1 MNSTYL
7 AKELESEAWIDFQ
20 DCDPFGHL
28 NNARYLNYFMRART
42 EQLKASY
49 GFDLY
54 EHTAKTG
61 NGWVVGETHLA
72 YLLPAKFNETVKI
85 KTRLLHYDSFRLVPE
100 AFMLSQDGKRVHA
113 LGWIEFIYVNSAKG
127 RPVKYDE
134 ALQSLFS
141 AIIVG
146 TGGKQVLYNF
156 FLSVI
161 NDGDEVVCPAPY
173 WVSYKDIVRLAGGT
187 MKLIHTTFESGFKL
201 SPQDIENNVSGKT
214 KVFILNSPSNPTG
227 ATYTPDEI
235 RALAVALEKFPDLL
249 IVTDD
254 IYEKL
259 AYGTEVLNIA
269 TASEKLRPRTVIING
284 LSKAYS
290 MTGWRL
296 GYAGGPKE
304 IIAAMDMIQGQ
315 STSNATSFSQK
326 GAVVA
331 LNAEQQCVED
341 MRVVFEKRRDLAFD
355 LLSGLKGLRVFKP
368 QGAFYLFPDIAGLTA
383 APGWA
388 DLKKRTGENDT
399 GKIFSTGL
407 LNEKLVAVVPGS
419 AFGYE
424 NGFRISYAT
433 SEAQIEKGLG
443 RVREFIEALWA

>member
-1 MNSTYL
+1 MQL
-7 AKELESEAWIDFQ
+7 ARRLELIEPSPTLAITARANELKAEGKDIVGFGAGEPDFDTPQHIKAAAIEA
-20 DCDPFGHL
+20 L
-28 NNARYLNYFMRART
+28 NNGFTKYTAVSGIP
-42 EQLKASY
+42 ELKQAII
-49 GFDLY
+49 
-54 EHTAKTG
+54 
-61 NGWVVGETHLA
+61 
-72 YLLPAKFNETVKI
+72 AKFQRDNKLDF
-85 KTRLLHYDSFRLVPE
+85 KPN
-100 AFMLSQDGKRVHA
+100 Q
-113 LGWIEFIYVNSAKG
+113 
-127 RPVKYDE
+127 
-134 ALQSLFS
+134 
-141 AIIVG
+141 IIVG

>member
-1 MNSTYL
+1 MKL
-7 AKELESEAWIDFQ
+7 A
-20 DCDPFGHL
+20 
-28 NNARYLNYFMRART
+28 ARLDLIEPSPTLAITARAN
-42 EQLKASY
+42 ELKAEGKDIV
-49 GFDLY
+49 GFGAGEPDFDTP
-54 EHTAKTG
+54 EHIKAAAIDALNKGFTKYTAVSGIAELKQ
-61 NGWVVGETHLA
+61 A
-72 YLLPAKFNETVKI
+72 IIAKFQRDNQ
-85 KTRLLHYDSFRLVPE
+85 L
-100 AFMLSQDGKRVHA
+100 
-113 LGWIEFIYVNSAKG
+113 EFKPNQV
-127 RPVKYDE
+127 
-134 ALQSLFS
+134 
-141 AIIVG
+141 IVG

-156 FLSVI
+156 FLAVI

-187 MKLIHTTFESGFKL
+187 MKLINTSFESGFKVSPAQLERSL
-201 SPQDIENNVSGKT
+201 SPKT
-214 KVFILNSPSNPTG
+214 RVFILNSPSNPTG

-235 RALAVALEKFPDLL
+235 RALAAVLEKFPDLL
-249 IVTDD
+249 VVTDD

-259 AYGTEVLNIA
+259 AYGIEILNIA
-269 TASEKLRPRTVIING
+269 TASEKLRPRTVVING

-331 LNAEQQCVED
+331 LNGNQKCVED
-341 MRVVFEKRRDLAFD
+341 MRVVFEKRRDLAFT

-368 QGAFYLFPDIAGLTA
+368 QGAFYLFPDIAGLKD

-388 DLKKRTGENDT
+388 DLAKRTGESDT

-443 RVREFIEALWA
+443 RVREFVEALWQ

>member
-1 MNSTYL
+1 MKL
-7 AKELESEAWIDFQ
+7 A
-20 DCDPFGHL
+20 
-28 NNARYLNYFMRART
+28 ARLDLIEPSPTLAITARAN
-42 EQLKASY
+42 ELKAEGKDIV
-49 GFDLY
+49 GFGAGEPDFDTP
-54 EHTAKTG
+54 EHIKAAAIDALNQGFTKYTAVSGIAELK
-61 NGWVVGETHLA
+61 HA
-72 YLLPAKFNETVKI
+72 IIAKFARDNQLDFKPNE
-85 KTRLLHYDSFRLVPE
+85 
-100 AFMLSQDGKRVHA
+100 
-113 LGWIEFIYVNSAKG
+113 
-127 RPVKYDE
+127 
-134 ALQSLFS
+134 
-141 AIIVG
+141 IIVS
-146 TGGKQVLYNF
+146 TGGKQALYNF
-156 FLSVI
+156 FLAVI

-173 WVSYKDIVRLAGGT
+173 WVSYKDIVRLAGGQ
-187 MKLIHTTFESGFKL
+187 MKLIHTTFESGFKV
-201 SPQDIENNVSGKT
+201 SPAELERSLTPKT
-214 KVFILNSPSNPTG
+214 RVFILNSPSNPTG

-235 RALAVALEKFPDLL
+235 RALAAVLEKFPDLL
-249 IVTDD
+249 VVTDD

-259 AYGTEVLNIA
+259 AYGVEILNLA
-269 TASEKLRPRTVIING
+269 TASEKLRPRTVVING

-315 STSNATSFSQK
+315 STSNPTSFSQK
-326 GAVVA
+326 GAVAA
-331 LNAEQQCVED
+331 LTGDQKCVED
-341 MRVVFEKRRDLAFD
+341 MRVVFEQRRDLAFT

-368 QGAFYLFPDIAGLTA
+368 QGAFYLFPDITGLKE

-388 DLKKRTGENDT
+388 DLAQRTGETDT

-443 RVREFIEALWA
+443 RVREFVEALWQ

>member
-1 MNSTYL
+1 MKL
-7 AKELESEAWIDFQ
+7 ADRLELIEPSPTLAIS
-20 DCDPFGHL
+20 
-28 NNARYLNYFMRART
+28 ARAA
-42 EQLKASY
+42 ELKAEGKDIV
-49 GFDLY
+49 GFG
-54 EHTAKTG
+54 A
-61 NGWVVGETHLA
+61 GEPDFDT
-72 YLLPAKFNETVKI
+72 PAHI
-85 KTRLLHYDSFRLVPE
+85 K
-100 AFMLSQDGKRVHA
+100 AA
-113 LGWIEFIYVNSAKG
+113 AI
-127 RPVKYDE
+127 E
-134 ALQSLFS
+134 ALQQGFTKYTAVSGIPELKQ
-141 AIIVG
+141 AIIAKFKRDNKLDFKPNQVIVG

-161 NDGDEVVCPAPY
+161 NEGDEVVCPAPY
-173 WVSYKDIVRLAGGT
+173 WVSYKDIVRLAGGN
-187 MKLIHTTFESGFKL
+187 MKLIHTSFESGFKL
-201 SPQDIENNVSGKT
+201 SAADIEKNVSQKT

-235 RALAVALEKFPDLL
+235 RALAAALEKFPELI

-259 AYGTEVLNIA
+259 AYGVEVLNIA
-269 TASEKLRPRTVIING
+269 TASEKLRPRTVVING

-296 GYAGGPKE
+296 GYAGGPAE

-315 STSNATSFSQK
+315 STSNPTSFSQK
-326 GAVVA
+326 GAVAA

-341 MRVVFEKRRDLAFD
+341 MRVVFEKRRDLAYS

-383 APGWA
+383 APGWQK
-388 DLKKRTGENDT
+388 LKERTGESDV
-399 GKIFSTGL
+399 GKIFSKGL
-407 LNEKLVAVVPGS
+407 LDEKLVAVVPGS

-433 SEAQIEKGLG
+433 SEAQIEKGLS
-443 RVREFIEALWA
+443 RVRDFVEALWKD

>member
-1 MNSTYL
+1 MKL
-7 AKELESEAWIDFQ
+7 ADRLELIEPSPTLAIS
-20 DCDPFGHL
+20 
-28 NNARYLNYFMRART
+28 ARAA
-42 EQLKASY
+42 ELKAEGKDIV
-49 GFDLY
+49 GFG
-54 EHTAKTG
+54 A
-61 NGWVVGETHLA
+61 GEPDFDT
-72 YLLPAKFNETVKI
+72 PAHI
-85 KTRLLHYDSFRLVPE
+85 K
-100 AFMLSQDGKRVHA
+100 AA
-113 LGWIEFIYVNSAKG
+113 AI
-127 RPVKYDE
+127 E
-134 ALQSLFS
+134 ALQQGFTKYTAVSGIPELKQAIIAKFKRDNKLDFKPNQ
-141 AIIVG
+141 IIVG

-173 WVSYKDIVRLAGGT
+173 WVSYKDIVRLAGGS
-187 MKLIHTTFESGFKL
+187 MKLIHTSFESGFKL
-201 SPQDIENNVSGKT
+201 SVADIEKNVSPKT

-235 RALAVALEKFPDLL
+235 HALAAALEKFPELI

-259 AYGTEVLNIA
+259 AYGVEVLNIA
-269 TASEKLRPRTVIING
+269 TASEKLRPRTVVING

-296 GYAGGPKE
+296 GYAGGPAE

-315 STSNATSFSQK
+315 STSNPTSFSQK
-326 GAVVA
+326 GAVAA

-341 MRVVFEKRRDLAFD
+341 MRVVFEKRRDLAYS

-383 APGWA
+383 APGWQK
-388 DLKKRTGENDT
+388 LKERTGESDV
-399 GKIFSTGL
+399 GKIFSKGL
-407 LNEKLVAVVPGS
+407 LDEKLVAVVPGS

-433 SEAQIEKGLG
+433 SEAQIEKGLS
-443 RVREFIEALWA
+443 RVRDFVEALWKD

>member
-1 MNSTYL
+1 MKL
-7 AKELESEAWIDFQ
+7 ASRLELIEPSPTLAIT
-20 DCDPFGHL
+20 
-28 NNARYLNYFMRART
+28 ARAN
-42 EQLKASY
+42 ELKAEGKDIV
-49 GFDLY
+49 GFGAGEPDFDTP
-54 EHTAKTG
+54 EHIKAAAIDALNKGFTKYTAVSGIAELKQ
-61 NGWVVGETHLA
+61 A
-72 YLLPAKFNETVKI
+72 IIAKFARDNQ
-85 KTRLLHYDSFRLVPE
+85 L
-100 AFMLSQDGKRVHA
+100 
-113 LGWIEFIYVNSAKG
+113 EFKPN
-127 RPVKYDE
+127 
-134 ALQSLFS
+134 Q
-141 AIIVG
+141 IIVG

-187 MKLIHTTFESGFKL
+187 MKLINTTFESGFKV
-201 SPQDIENNVSGKT
+201 SPAQLEQALT
-214 KVFILNSPSNPTG
+214 PRTRVFILNSPSNPTG
-227 ATYTPDEI
+227 ATYTPEEI
-235 RALAVALEKFPDLL
+235 RALASVLEKFPDLL
-249 IVTDD
+249 VVTDD

-259 AYGTEVLNIA
+259 AYGIEILNIA
-269 TASEKLRPRTVIING
+269 TASEKLRPRTVVING

-331 LNAEQQCVED
+331 LNGDQKCVED
-341 MRVVFEKRRDLAFD
+341 MRVVFEKRRDLAFT

-368 QGAFYLFPDIAGLTA
+368 QGAFYLFPDIAGLKE

-388 DLKKRTGENDT
+388 DLAKRTGETDT

-433 SEAQIEKGLG
+433 SEAQIEKGLA
-443 RVREFIEALWA
+443 RVREFVEALWK

>member
-1 MNSTYL
+1 MKL
-7 AKELESEAWIDFQ
+7 ASRLELIEPSPTLAIS
-20 DCDPFGHL
+20 
-28 NNARYLNYFMRART
+28 ARAA
-42 EQLKASY
+42 ELKAEGKDIV
-49 GFDLY
+49 GFG
-54 EHTAKTG
+54 A
-61 NGWVVGETHLA
+61 GEPDFDT
-72 YLLPAKFNETVKI
+72 PAHI
-85 KTRLLHYDSFRLVPE
+85 K
-100 AFMLSQDGKRVHA
+100 AA
-113 LGWIEFIYVNSAKG
+113 AI
-127 RPVKYDE
+127 E
-134 ALQSLFS
+134 ALQQGFTKYTAVSGIPDLKQAIIAKFKRDNKLDFKPNQ
-141 AIIVG
+141 IIVG

-187 MKLIHTTFESGFKL
+187 MKLIHTTFDSGFKL
-201 SPQDIENNVSGKT
+201 SAADIEKNVSNKT

-235 RALAVALEKFPDLL
+235 RALAAVLEKFPEL
-249 IVTDD
+249 IVVTDD

-259 AYGTEVLNIA
+259 AYGVEVLNIA
-269 TASEKLRPRTVIING
+269 SASEKLRPRTVVING

-296 GYAGGPKE
+296 GYAGGPAE

-315 STSNATSFSQK
+315 STSNPTSFSQK

-341 MRVVFEKRRDLAFD
+341 MRVVFEKRRDLAFS

-383 APGWA
+383 APGWQK
-388 DLKKRTGENDT
+388 LKERTGETDV
-399 GKIFSTGL
+399 GKIFSKGL
-407 LNEKLVAVVPGS
+407 LDEKLVAVVPGS

-433 SEAQIEKGLG
+433 SEAQIEKGLF
-443 RVREFIEALWA
+443 RVREFVEALWAG

>member
-1 MNSTYL
+1 MKL
-7 AKELESEAWIDFQ
+7 ANRLDLIEPSPTLAIS
-20 DCDPFGHL
+20 
-28 NNARYLNYFMRART
+28 ARAA
-42 EQLKASY
+42 ELKAEGKDIV
-49 GFDLY
+49 GFGAGEPDFDTPAHIKAAAIEALKEGFTKY
-54 EHTAKTG
+54 TAVSGIPELKQ
-61 NGWVVGETHLA
+61 A
-72 YLLPAKFNETVKI
+72 IIAKF
-85 KTRLLHYDSFRLVPE
+85 
-100 AFMLSQDGKRVHA
+100 KRDNQLDFKA
-113 LGWIEFIYVNSAKG
+113 N
-127 RPVKYDE
+127 
-134 ALQSLFS
+134 Q
-141 AIIVG
+141 IIVS

-156 FLSVI
+156 FLSVV
-161 NDGDEVVCPAPY
+161 NEGDEVVCPAPY
-173 WVSYKDIVRLAGGT
+173 WVSYKDIVMLAGGK
-187 MKLIHTTFESGFKL
+187 MKLIHTSFDSGFKL
-201 SPQDIENNVSGKT
+201 SPADIEQHVSNKT

-227 ATYTPDEI
+227 ATYSPDEI
-235 RALAVALEKFPDLL
+235 RALATALEKFPELI

-259 AYGTEVLNIA
+259 AYGIDVLNIA
-269 TASEKLRPRTVIING
+269 TASEKLRPRTVVING
-284 LSKAYS
+284 MSKAYS

-326 GAVVA
+326 GAVAA

-341 MRVVFEKRRDLAFD
+341 MRVVFEKRRDLAYA

-388 DLKKRTGENDT
+388 DLKKRTGETDT
-399 GKIFSTGL
+399 GKIFSKGL
-407 LNEKLVAVVPGS
+407 LDERLVAVVPGS

-433 SEAQIEKGLG
+433 SEAQIEKGLN
-443 RVREFIEALWA
+443 RVREFVQALW

>member
-1 MNSTYL
+1 MKL
-7 AKELESEAWIDFQ
+7 ASRLELIEPSPTLAIT
-20 DCDPFGHL
+20 
-28 NNARYLNYFMRART
+28 ARAN
-42 EQLKASY
+42 ELKAEGKDIV
-49 GFDLY
+49 GFGAGEPDFDTP
-54 EHTAKTG
+54 EHIKAAAIDALNKGFTKYTAVSGIAELKQ
-61 NGWVVGETHLA
+61 A
-72 YLLPAKFNETVKI
+72 IIAKFARDNQ
-85 KTRLLHYDSFRLVPE
+85 L
-100 AFMLSQDGKRVHA
+100 
-113 LGWIEFIYVNSAKG
+113 EFKPN
-127 RPVKYDE
+127 
-134 ALQSLFS
+134 Q
-141 AIIVG
+141 IIVG

-187 MKLIHTTFESGFKL
+187 MKLINTTFESGFKV
-201 SPQDIENNVSGKT
+201 SPAQLEQAIT
-214 KVFILNSPSNPTG
+214 PRTRVFILNSPSNPTG
-227 ATYTPDEI
+227 ATYTPEEI
-235 RALAVALEKFPDLL
+235 RALAAVLEKFPDLL
-249 IVTDD
+249 VVTDD

-259 AYGTEVLNIA
+259 AYGIEILNIA
-269 TASEKLRPRTVIING
+269 TASEKLRPRTVVING

-331 LNAEQQCVED
+331 LNGDQKCVED
-341 MRVVFEKRRDLAFD
+341 MRVVFEKRRDLAFT

-368 QGAFYLFPDIAGLTA
+368 QGAFYLFPDIAGLKE

-388 DLKKRTGENDT
+388 DLAKRAGETDT

-433 SEAQIEKGLG
+433 SEAQIEKGLA
-443 RVREFIEALWA
+443 RVREFVEALWK

>member
-1 MNSTYL
+1 MQL
-7 AKELESEAWIDFQ
+7 ARRLELIEPSPTLAITARANELKAEGKDIVGFGAGEPDFDTPQHIKAAAIEA
-20 DCDPFGHL
+20 L
-28 NNARYLNYFMRART
+28 NNGFTKYTAVSGIP
-42 EQLKASY
+42 ELKQAII
-49 GFDLY
+49 
-54 EHTAKTG
+54 
-61 NGWVVGETHLA
+61 
-72 YLLPAKFNETVKI
+72 AKFQRDNKLDFKPNQIT
-85 KTRLLHYDSFRLVPE
+85 
-100 AFMLSQDGKRVHA
+100 
-113 LGWIEFIYVNSAKG
+113 
-127 RPVKYDE
+127 
-134 ALQSLFS
+134 
-141 AIIVG
+141 VG

>member
-1 MNSTYL
+1 MQL
-7 AKELESEAWIDFQ
+7 ARRLELIEPSPTLAIT
-20 DCDPFGHL
+20 
-28 NNARYLNYFMRART
+28 ARAN
-42 EQLKASY
+42 ELKAEGKDIV
-49 GFDLY
+49 GFGAGEPDFDTPAHIKAAAIEALNAGFTKYTPVSGIPDLKQ
-54 EHTAKTG
+54 AII
-61 NGWVVGETHLA
+61 
-72 YLLPAKFNETVKI
+72 AKFQRDNKLDF
-85 KTRLLHYDSFRLVPE
+85 KPN
-100 AFMLSQDGKRVHA
+100 Q
-113 LGWIEFIYVNSAKG
+113 
-127 RPVKYDE
+127 
-134 ALQSLFS
+134 
-141 AIIVG
+141 IIVG

-187 MKLIHTTFESGFKL
+187 MKLIHTTFENGFKATA
-201 SPQDIENNVSGKT
+201 QDIEKNVTAKT

-235 RALAVALEKFPDLL
+235 RALAAALEKFPDLI

-259 AYGTEVLNIA
+259 AYGVEVLNIA
-269 TASEKLRPRTVIING
+269 TASEKLRPRTVVING

-341 MRVVFEKRRDLAFD
+341 MRVVFEKRRNLAFD

-388 DLKKRTGENDT
+388 DLAKRTGETDT

-443 RVREFIEALWA
+443 RVRDFVDALWK

>member
-1 MNSTYL
+1 MKL
-7 AKELESEAWIDFQ
+7 ASRLELIEPSPTLAIT
-20 DCDPFGHL
+20 
-28 NNARYLNYFMRART
+28 ARAN
-42 EQLKASY
+42 ELKAEGKDIV
-49 GFDLY
+49 GFGAGEPDFDTP
-54 EHTAKTG
+54 EHIKAAAIDALNKGFTKYTAVSGIAELKQ
-61 NGWVVGETHLA
+61 A
-72 YLLPAKFNETVKI
+72 IIAKFARDNQ
-85 KTRLLHYDSFRLVPE
+85 L
-100 AFMLSQDGKRVHA
+100 
-113 LGWIEFIYVNSAKG
+113 EFKPN
-127 RPVKYDE
+127 
-134 ALQSLFS
+134 Q
-141 AIIVG
+141 IIVG

-187 MKLIHTTFESGFKL
+187 MKLINTTFESGFKV
-201 SPQDIENNVSGKT
+201 SPAELEQALTPKT
-214 KVFILNSPSNPTG
+214 RVFILNSPSNPTG
-227 ATYTPDEI
+227 ATYTPEEI
-235 RALAVALEKFPDLL
+235 RALAAVLEKFPDLL
-249 IVTDD
+249 VVTDD

-259 AYGTEVLNIA
+259 AYGIEILNIA
-269 TASEKLRPRTVIING
+269 TASEKLRPRTVVING

-331 LNAEQQCVED
+331 LNADQKCVED
-341 MRVVFEKRRDLAFD
+341 MRIVFEKRRDLAFT

-368 QGAFYLFPDIAGLTA
+368 QGAFYLFPDIAGLKE

-388 DLKKRTGENDT
+388 DLAKRTGETDT

-443 RVREFIEALWA
+443 RVREFVEALWK

>member
-1 MNSTYL
+1 MQL
-7 AKELESEAWIDFQ
+7 ARRLELIEPSPTLAITARANELKAEGKDIVGFGAGEPDFDTPQHIKAAAIEA
-20 DCDPFGHL
+20 L
-28 NNARYLNYFMRART
+28 NNGFTKYTAVSGIP
-42 EQLKASY
+42 ELKQAII
-49 GFDLY
+49 
-54 EHTAKTG
+54 
-61 NGWVVGETHLA
+61 
-72 YLLPAKFNETVKI
+72 AKFQRDNKLDF
-85 KTRLLHYDSFRLVPE
+85 KPN
-100 AFMLSQDGKRVHA
+100 Q
-113 LGWIEFIYVNSAKG
+113 
-127 RPVKYDE
+127 
-134 ALQSLFS
+134 
-141 AIIVG
+141 IIVG

-201 SPQDIENNVSGKT
+201 SPQDIEKNVSGKT

-235 RALAVALEKFPDLL
+235 RSLAVALEKFPDLL

-269 TASEKLRPRTVIING
+269 TASEKLRPRTVVING

-341 MRVVFEKRRDLAFD
+341 MRVVFEKRRNLAFD

-443 RVREFIEALWA
+443 RVREFIEALWV

>member
-1 MNSTYL
+1 MKL
-7 AKELESEAWIDFQ
+7 ADRLELIEPSPTLAIS
-20 DCDPFGHL
+20 
-28 NNARYLNYFMRART
+28 ARAA
-42 EQLKASY
+42 ELKAEGKDIV
-49 GFDLY
+49 GFG
-54 EHTAKTG
+54 A
-61 NGWVVGETHLA
+61 GEPDFDT
-72 YLLPAKFNETVKI
+72 PAHI
-85 KTRLLHYDSFRLVPE
+85 K
-100 AFMLSQDGKRVHA
+100 AA
-113 LGWIEFIYVNSAKG
+113 AI
-127 RPVKYDE
+127 E
-134 ALQSLFS
+134 ALQQGFTKYTAVSGIPELKQAIIAKFKRDNMLDFKPNQ
-141 AIIVG
+141 IIVG

-173 WVSYKDIVRLAGGT
+173 WVSYKDIVRLAGGS
-187 MKLIHTTFESGFKL
+187 MKLIHTSFESGFKL
-201 SPQDIENNVSGKT
+201 SVADIEKNVSPKT

-235 RALAVALEKFPDLL
+235 RALAAALEKFPELI

-259 AYGTEVLNIA
+259 AYGVEVLNIA
-269 TASEKLRPRTVIING
+269 TASEKLRPRTVVING

-296 GYAGGPKE
+296 GYAGGPAE

-315 STSNATSFSQK
+315 STSNPTSFSQK
-326 GAVVA
+326 GAVAA

-341 MRVVFEKRRDLAFD
+341 MRVVFEKRRDLAYS

-383 APGWA
+383 APGWQK
-388 DLKKRTGENDT
+388 LKERTGESDV
-399 GKIFSTGL
+399 GKIFSKGL
-407 LNEKLVAVVPGS
+407 LDEKLVAVVPGS

-433 SEAQIEKGLG
+433 SEAQIEKGLS
-443 RVREFIEALWA
+443 RVRDFVEALWKD

>member
-1 MNSTYL
+1 MKL
-7 AKELESEAWIDFQ
+7 ASRLELIEPSPTLAIS
-20 DCDPFGHL
+20 
-28 NNARYLNYFMRART
+28 ARAA
-42 EQLKASY
+42 ELKAEGKDIV
-49 GFDLY
+49 GFG
-54 EHTAKTG
+54 A
-61 NGWVVGETHLA
+61 GEPDFDTPTHIKAAAIAALEQGFTKYTPVSGIPELKQA
-72 YLLPAKFNETVKI
+72 IIAKF
-85 KTRLLHYDSFRLVPE
+85 
-100 AFMLSQDGKRVHA
+100 KRDNK
-113 LGWIEFIYVNSAKG
+113 LDFKPN
-127 RPVKYDE
+127 
-134 ALQSLFS
+134 Q
-141 AIIVG
+141 IIVG

-173 WVSYKDIVRLAGGT
+173 WVSYKDIVRLAGGD
-187 MKLIHTTFESGFKL
+187 MKLIHTSFDSGFKL
-201 SPQDIENNVSGKT
+201 SVADIERNVSNKT

-227 ATYTPDEI
+227 ATYTPEEI
-235 RALAVALEKFPDLL
+235 RSLAAALEKFPELI

-259 AYGTEVLNIA
+259 AYGVEVLNIA
-269 TASEKLRPRTVIING
+269 TASEKLRPRTVVING

-315 STSNATSFSQK
+315 STSNPTSFSQK
-326 GAVVA
+326 GAVAA

-341 MRVVFEKRRDLAFD
+341 MRVVFEKRRDLAYS

-383 APGWA
+383 APGWQK
-388 DLKKRTGENDT
+388 LKERTGENDV
-399 GKIFSTGL
+399 GKIFSKGL
-407 LNEKLVAVVPGS
+407 LDEKLVAVVPGS

-433 SEAQIEKGLG
+433 SEAQIEKGLF
-443 RVREFIEALWA
+443 RVREFVEALWKD

>member
-1 MNSTYL
+1 MQL
-7 AKELESEAWIDFQ
+7 ARRLELIEPSPTLAITARANELKAEGKDIVGFGAGEPDFDTPQHIKAAAIEA
-20 DCDPFGHL
+20 L
-28 NNARYLNYFMRART
+28 NNGFTKYTAVSGIP
-42 EQLKASY
+42 ELKQAII
-49 GFDLY
+49 
-54 EHTAKTG
+54 
-61 NGWVVGETHLA
+61 
-72 YLLPAKFNETVKI
+72 AKFQRDNKLDF
-85 KTRLLHYDSFRLVPE
+85 KPN
-100 AFMLSQDGKRVHA
+100 Q
-113 LGWIEFIYVNSAKG
+113 
-127 RPVKYDE
+127 
-134 ALQSLFS
+134 
-141 AIIVG
+141 IIVG

-187 MKLIHTTFESGFKL
+187 MKLILTTFESGFKL

>member
-1 MNSTYL
+1 MKL
-7 AKELESEAWIDFQ
+7 ADRLELIEPSPTLAIS
-20 DCDPFGHL
+20 
-28 NNARYLNYFMRART
+28 ARAA
-42 EQLKASY
+42 ELKAEGKDIV
-49 GFDLY
+49 GFG
-54 EHTAKTG
+54 A
-61 NGWVVGETHLA
+61 GEPDFDT
-72 YLLPAKFNETVKI
+72 PAHI
-85 KTRLLHYDSFRLVPE
+85 K
-100 AFMLSQDGKRVHA
+100 AA
-113 LGWIEFIYVNSAKG
+113 AI
-127 RPVKYDE
+127 E
-134 ALQSLFS
+134 ALQQGFTKYTAVSGIPELKQAIIAKFKRDNKLDFKPNQ
-141 AIIVG
+141 IIVG

-173 WVSYKDIVRLAGGT
+173 WVSYKDIVRLAGGS
-187 MKLIHTTFESGFKL
+187 MKLIHTSFESGFKL
-201 SPQDIENNVSGKT
+201 SVADIEKNVSPKT

-235 RALAVALEKFPDLL
+235 RALAAALEKFPELI

-259 AYGTEVLNIA
+259 AYGVEVLNIA
-269 TASEKLRPRTVIING
+269 TASEKLRPRTVVING

-296 GYAGGPKE
+296 GYAGGPAE

-315 STSNATSFSQK
+315 STSNPTSFSQK
-326 GAVVA
+326 GAVAA

-341 MRVVFEKRRDLAFD
+341 MRVVFEKRRDLAYS

-383 APGWA
+383 APGWQK
-388 DLKKRTGENDT
+388 LKERTGESDV
-399 GKIFSTGL
+399 GKIFSKGL
-407 LNEKLVAVVPGS
+407 LDEKLVAVVPGS

-433 SEAQIEKGLG
+433 SEAQIEKGLS
-443 RVREFIEALWA
+443 RVRDFVEALWKD

>member
-1 MNSTYL
+1 MQL
-7 AKELESEAWIDFQ
+7 ARRLELIEPSPTLAITARANELKAEGKDIVGFGAGEPDFDTPQHIKAAAIEA
-20 DCDPFGHL
+20 L
-28 NNARYLNYFMRART
+28 NNGFTKYTAVSGIP
-42 EQLKASY
+42 ELKQAII
-49 GFDLY
+49 
-54 EHTAKTG
+54 
-61 NGWVVGETHLA
+61 
-72 YLLPAKFNETVKI
+72 AKFQRDNKLDF
-85 KTRLLHYDSFRLVPE
+85 KPN
-100 AFMLSQDGKRVHA
+100 Q
-113 LGWIEFIYVNSAKG
+113 
-127 RPVKYDE
+127 
-134 ALQSLFS
+134 
-141 AIIVG
+141 IIVG

-201 SPQDIENNVSGKT
+201 SPQDIENNISGKT

>member
-1 MNSTYL
+1 MKL
-7 AKELESEAWIDFQ
+7 ASRLELIEPSPTLAIS
-20 DCDPFGHL
+20 
-28 NNARYLNYFMRART
+28 ARAA
-42 EQLKASY
+42 ELKAEGKDIV
-49 GFDLY
+49 GFG
-54 EHTAKTG
+54 A
-61 NGWVVGETHLA
+61 GEPDFDT
-72 YLLPAKFNETVKI
+72 PAHI
-85 KTRLLHYDSFRLVPE
+85 KT
-100 AFMLSQDGKRVHA
+100 AA
-113 LGWIEFIYVNSAKG
+113 I
-127 RPVKYDE
+127 E
-134 ALQSLFS
+134 ALQQGFTKYTAVSGIPELKQAIIAKFQRDNKLDFKPNQ
-141 AIIVG
+141 IIVG

-173 WVSYKDIVRLAGGT
+173 WVSYKDIVRLAGGN
-187 MKLIHTTFESGFKL
+187 MKLIHTSFESGYKL
-201 SPQDIENNVSGKT
+201 SVADIEKNVSNKT

-235 RALAVALEKFPDLL
+235 RALAAALEKFPELI

-259 AYGTEVLNIA
+259 AYGVEVLNIA
-269 TASEKLRPRTVIING
+269 TASEKLRPRTVVING

-315 STSNATSFSQK
+315 STSNPTSFSQK
-326 GAVVA
+326 GAVAA

-341 MRVVFEKRRDLAFD
+341 MRVVFEKRRDLAYS

-383 APGWA
+383 APGWQK
-388 DLKKRTGENDT
+388 LKERTGENDV
-399 GKIFSTGL
+399 GKIFSKGL
-407 LNEKLVAVVPGS
+407 LDEKLVAVVPGS

-433 SEAQIEKGLG
+433 SEAQIEKGLF
-443 RVREFIEALWA
+443 RVREFVEALWKD

>member
-1 MNSTYL
+1 MQL
-7 AKELESEAWIDFQ
+7 ARRLELIEPSPTLAIT
-20 DCDPFGHL
+20 
-28 NNARYLNYFMRART
+28 ARAN
-42 EQLKASY
+42 ELKAEGKDIV
-49 GFDLY
+49 GFG
-54 EHTAKTG
+54 A
-61 NGWVVGETHLA
+61 GEPDFDT
-72 YLLPAKFNETVKI
+72 PAHI
-85 KTRLLHYDSFRLVPE
+85 K
-100 AFMLSQDGKRVHA
+100 AA
-113 LGWIEFIYVNSAKG
+113 AI
-127 RPVKYDE
+127 E
-134 ALQSLFS
+134 ALNKGFTKYTPVSGIPELKQAIITKFQRDNQLDFKPNQ
-141 AIIVG
+141 IIVG

-156 FLSVI
+156 FLAVI

-173 WVSYKDIVRLAGGT
+173 WVSYKDIVRLAGGE

-201 SPQDIENNVSGKT
+201 SPHDIEKNVSAKT
-214 KVFILNSPSNPTG
+214 RVFILNSPSNPTG

-235 RALAVALEKFPDLL
+235 RALAAALEKYPDLL
-249 IVTDD
+249 VVTDD

-259 AYGTEVLNIA
+259 AYGTDVLNIA
-269 TASEKLRPRTVIING
+269 TASEKLRPRTVVVNG

-315 STSNATSFSQK
+315 STSNPTSFSQK
-326 GAVVA
+326 GAVAA

-341 MRVVFEKRRDLAFD
+341 MRVVFEKRRDLAFN
-355 LLSGLKGLRVFKP
+355 LLSNLKGLRVFKP

-383 APGWA
+383 APGWP
-388 DLKKRTGENDT
+388 DLKKRTGETDT

-443 RVREFIEALWA
+443 RVREFVDALWA

>member
-1 MNSTYL
+1 MQL
-7 AKELESEAWIDFQ
+7 ARRLELIEPSPTLAITARANELKAEGKDIVGFGAGEPDFDTPQHIKAAAIEA
-20 DCDPFGHL
+20 L
-28 NNARYLNYFMRART
+28 NNGFTKYTAVSGIP
-42 EQLKASY
+42 ELKQAII
-49 GFDLY
+49 
-54 EHTAKTG
+54 
-61 NGWVVGETHLA
+61 
-72 YLLPAKFNETVKI
+72 AKFQRDNKLDF
-85 KTRLLHYDSFRLVPE
+85 KPN
-100 AFMLSQDGKRVHA
+100 Q
-113 LGWIEFIYVNSAKG
+113 
-127 RPVKYDE
+127 
-134 ALQSLFS
+134 
-141 AIIVG
+141 IIVG

-388 DLKKRTGENDT
+388 DLKKRTGENDA

>member
-1 MNSTYL
+1 MKL
-7 AKELESEAWIDFQ
+7 ASRLELIEPSPTLAIT
-20 DCDPFGHL
+20 
-28 NNARYLNYFMRART
+28 ARAN
-42 EQLKASY
+42 ELKAEGKDIV
-49 GFDLY
+49 GFGAGEPDFDTPAHIKAAAIEALNSGFTKYTAVSGIPDLKQ
-54 EHTAKTG
+54 AII
-61 NGWVVGETHLA
+61 
-72 YLLPAKFNETVKI
+72 AKFQRDNKLDF
-85 KTRLLHYDSFRLVPE
+85 KPN
-100 AFMLSQDGKRVHA
+100 Q
-113 LGWIEFIYVNSAKG
+113 
-127 RPVKYDE
+127 
-134 ALQSLFS
+134 
-141 AIIVG
+141 IIVG

-161 NDGDEVVCPAPY
+161 NEGDEVVCPAPY

-187 MKLIHTTFESGFKL
+187 MKLIHTTFENGFKATA
-201 SPQDIENNVSGKT
+201 QDIEKNVTAKT

-235 RALAVALEKFPDLL
+235 RSLAAALEKFPDLL

-259 AYGTEVLNIA
+259 SYGVEVLNIA
-269 TASEKLRPRTVIING
+269 TASEKLRPRTVVING

-315 STSNATSFSQK
+315 STSNPTSFSQK

-331 LNAEQQCVED
+331 LNADQKCVED
-341 MRVVFEKRRDLAFD
+341 MRIVFEKRRDLAYN
-355 LLSGLKGLRVFKP
+355 LLSGIKGLRVFKP
-368 QGAFYLFPDIAGLTA
+368 QGAFYLFPDISGLTA
-383 APGWA
+383 APGWL
-388 DLKKRTGENDT
+388 DLAKRTGESDT

-443 RVREFIEALWA
+443 RVREFIDALWA